1 MERDICETVN
11 AKVKICMAYNKAD
24 DVFTSRDLQV
34 NDEFINI
41 FRFTVTLGCS
51 ICGKDYENVISTY
64 ISLVYDHFERY
75 IFRFVLILHSDSI
88 FLKKIKLESS
98 SVFTINSKIYRRHVW
113 YT

>member
-11 AKVKICMAYNKAD
+11 VKVKICMAYNKAD

-41 FRFTVTLGCS
+41 FRFPVTLGCS

-64 ISLVYDHFERY
+64 ISLVCEHLEIY

-88 FLKKIKLESS
+88 FLKKFKLESS
-98 SVFTINSKIYRRHVW
+98 SVFTINSKIYCRHVL
-113 YT
+113 YP